1 MTFVTLLACVS
12 ARALAAPGN
21 TVPQSLAGFRGQVTG
36 DVCNLRSGP
45 GTSFPVKGQALQG
58 AWVDILD
65 SKDGWY
71 QVKTPNAEAWIA
83 GWLVSVD
90 LKAKGVL
97 ATVTKTDVNV
107 RQGPGT
113 DFPVLFMTQRGT
125 AYSAQCKHGDWVGIT
140 TPVGATGWIA
150 DYLVSLEF
158 QPPPESPPA
167 DTGLAAVPSRNA
179 VMVTQ
184 SPVTGSATLA
194 TLNPGQ
200 SAQVLTCRGAW
211 IAVETRNGIKGWV
224 PGDAVRLLSPT
235 DSSLSFGVSDTSW
248 SIGKYPTTEV
258 THTYVN
264 FRSGP
269 GTIYGVI
276 GMLDKGDN
284 LRIIDVTGDWVRAV
298 APSGVT
304 GYVARWLTGE
314 PSEAGRTGFAAV
326 ADAAGPTRTL
336 TVTGSFQSAV
346 VVPGTGDNTVVVST
360 SSFFETGACLPINS
374 FEFESIKVSASD
386 VTLSLSEK
394 SDYTVRVNQPGKVTL
409 EFAPKVTRIAVQSS
423 ESHDLLTVET
433 LGYTWPKIS
442 RNGQSLSFLLPGTTY
457 SGANVVTQGRLIGP
471 VNVSTDNGGT
481 NLTISNP
488 NNLPFLLTRAAN
500 SLEARFGTP
509 GLSGKTVVI
518 DPGHEDNDPGA
529 CGPTGLCERDVNWQI
544 ATRLRDM
551 LERAGAVAVITRSG
565 LYHRT
570 EAPEG
575 WNPGPDEYAGSLARR
590 AAWSKNADV
599 FVSIHNDHNR
609 DRTLSG
615 TTSYVCS
622 NTLNQSESRRLAECV
637 QSELPATLGTANRG
651 IRDSELFVVRESS
664 CPSVLVEVM
673 YLSNPGEEQRLR
685 QPGAWDQAASGLFK
699 ALQRF
704 FGAASGLPPSGI

>member
-1 MTFVTLLACVS
+1 MALVTLSTCCS
-12 ARALAAPGN
+12 AGAVAASGN
-21 TVPQSLAGFRGQVTG
+21 AVPQSLAGFRAQVTG

-45 GTSFPVKGQALQG
+45 GISFSLKGQAFQG

-71 QVKTPNAEAWIA
+71 RIKTPDIEAWIA
-83 GWLVSVD
+83 GWLVRVD
-90 LKAKGVL
+90 LKAKGVM
-97 ATVTKTDVNV
+97 ATVTRTDVNV

-113 DFPVLFMTQRGT
+113 DFPVLFMTQRGA
-125 AYSAQCKHGDWVGIT
+125 AYPAQSKHGDWIGIT
-140 TPVGATGWIA
+140 TPAGATGWIA
-150 DYLVSLEF
+150 AYLVSLEF
-158 QPPPESPPA
+158 QPPPESPA
-167 DTGLAAVPSRNA
+167 VDTGLSAVPSRNA
-179 VMVTQ
+179 VKVTQ

-200 SAQVLTCRGAW
+200 SAEVLTCRGAW
-211 IAVETRNGIKGWV
+211 IAVKTRDGIKGWV
-224 PGDAVRLLSPT
+224 PGDSIRLLTPA

-269 GTIYGVI
+269 GTSYGVI
-276 GMLDKGDN
+276 GMLDRGDK
-284 LRIIDVTGDWVRAV
+284 LRVIEVTGDWVRAV

-314 PSEAGRTGFAAV
+314 PSGPGKTGFAVV

-346 VVPGTGDNTVVVST
+346 VVPGASDNTIVVST
-360 SSFFETGACLPINS
+360 SSFFEAGASLPINS
-374 FEFESIKVSASD
+374 FEFESIKVSGSD
-386 VTLSLSEK
+386 VNLSLSEK
-394 SDYTVRVNQPGKVTL
+394 SDYTVRVNQPGKVVL
-409 EFAPKVTRIAVQSS
+409 EFAPRVTRILVQAN

-433 LGYTWPKIS
+433 LGYTWPEIS
-442 RNGQSLSFLLPGTTY
+442 RNGQSLSFRLPGTTY
-457 SGANVVTQGRLIGP
+457 SGADVVAQGRLIGP
-471 VNVSTDNGGT
+471 VSVAADKGGT
-481 NLTISNP
+481 SLTISNP

-509 GLSGKTVVI
+509 GLLGKTIVI

-551 LERAGAVAVITRSG
+551 LEKAGAVAIITRPG

-599 FVSIHNDHNR
+599 FVSIHNDDNR
-609 DRTLSG
+609 DKTLSG
-615 TTSYVCS
+615 TTSYICS

-637 QSELPATLGTANRG
+637 QSELPATLGTTNRG
-651 IRDSELFVVRESS
+651 MRDSELFVVREST

-673 YLSNPGEEQRLR
+673 YLSNPGEEQRLK
-685 QPGAWDQAASGLFK
+685 QPGTWDQAASGLFK

-704 FGAASGLPPSGI
+704 FGATSGLPPLGI